1 MTTDHKDA
9 AEPVGSPVVRPV
21 RPTAWMVRQ
30 GSRTYYVS
38 DAEFVRSSYD
48 SGEFVP
54 LYGPE
59 AQAAERERW
68 REIAH
73 RVAADA
79 NRYGREGLRLRC
91 TISKGGGLVSWEAD
105 RA

>member
-1 MTTDHKDA
+1 MTFDEWMLTVAPKHKPTDDGVTLRILCACWEA
-9 AEPVGSPVVRPV
+9 A
-21 RPTAWMVRQ
+21 A
-30 GSRTYYVS
+30 
-38 DAEFVRSSYD
+38 
-48 SGEFVP
+48 
-54 LYGPE
+54 
-59 AQAAERERW
+59 AAERERW